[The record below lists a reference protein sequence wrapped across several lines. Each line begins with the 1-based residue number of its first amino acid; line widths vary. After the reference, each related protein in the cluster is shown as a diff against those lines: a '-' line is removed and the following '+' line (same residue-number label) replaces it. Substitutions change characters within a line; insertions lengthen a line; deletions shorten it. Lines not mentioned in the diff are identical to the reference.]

1 MLLSNVHAATD
12 REWTMLYYALN
23 GSKVEVLEKGITV
36 QGPIEGVADEPVH
49 LQSTSSHWATA

>member
-1 MLLSNVHAATD
+1 
-12 REWTMLYYALN
+12 MLYYALN